1 MPLGHL
7 IALISN
13 AHRIQSAEHRLGEK
27 QLLRVNFGSVRI
39 AQKDQKSSG

>member
-1 MPLGHL
+1 L

-13 AHRIQSAEHRLGEK
+13 AHRVLAPSAASERSS
-27 QLLRVNFGSVRI
+27 LLRKDIRQSVRI